1 MGEDKGG
8 RKGICFGMLTT
19 YVPRGVGHALNMHP
33 TRHMKRCCGKL
44 QCRWIASWHSLSLS
58 RWPCCQNVGN
68 YCFPHFPLHWCIM
81 QNIHFFHCS
90 FLQNMFC
97 WSLFS
102 GQESNNIW
110 CDFLETALSNQ
121 RKKTTELQWLHCKRY
136 WACNRGHANN
146 YIGQRYLAW
155 HCVSRM
161 HLASTCSIMWKVFD
175 CDLFHVFVLQGLHM
189 KTKRNI
195 ILKIDSKPQMKLY
208 TGWKTCLTQMDMI
221 RNEMYM

>member
-1 MGEDKGG
+1 
-8 RKGICFGMLTT
+8 MLWKAAMQMDSIM
-19 YVPRGVGHALNMHP
+19 AL
-33 TRHMKRCCGKL
+33 
-44 QCRWIASWHSLSLS
+44 SLSLS

-68 YCFPHFPLHWCIM
+68 YCFPHFPIHWCIM

-161 HLASTCSIMWKVFD
+161 HLPSSIMWKVFD

-195 ILKIDSKPQMKLY
+195 ILKIDSKPQMKSY
-208 TGWKTCLTQMDMI
+208 TGWKTCLTNGYDQKWDVHVCNRENKVEFGGRWHLWDTRKDLFNPLKQGLEI
-221 RNEMYM
+221 